1 MSGMDILKDGN
12 CIVECFGLNLDKLVE
27 GDRIGVM
34 RTSNAELVIY
44 INGESQGENYLYLI
58 DLQIDAIRFYLHR
71 CFSFD
76 RHCRNWDSE
85 NGLGGGQFVRQMRSS
100 NHEFGTECSR
110 MRRSGH

>member
-44 INGESQGENYLYLI
+44 INGESQGGNYVHFINFKLM
-58 DLQIDAIRFYLHR
+58 QI
-71 CFSFD
+71 
-76 RHCRNWDSE
+76 
-85 NGLGGGQFVRQMRSS
+85 V
-100 NHEFGTECSR
+100 
-110 MRRSGH
+110 